1 MFEHSPITLDPAVT
15 RVPVRVA
22 VFNLLRHFGMTTIF
36 GNPGSTE
43 LPMLRDFPDDF
54 RYVLGLQEC
63 CVIGMADGFAQANRN
78 AAFVN
83 LHSAAG
89 VGHGLGNLF
98 TAFKNRTPLVVTAGQ
113 QARSILPY
121 DPFLFAQQA
130 AEFPKP
136 YVKWSCEPA
145 RAEDVP
151 AAIAR
156 AYYIAMTPPQGP
168 CFVSVPIDDWD
179 RECDSL
185 APRVVSQ
192 SVRADPALLARL
204 GTALDQA
211 KRPVFVVG
219 AACSRD
225 QAWEPLVRLAE
236 RHQALVWETPH
247 SPRNDFPQDHKLFAG
262 FLPASRE
269 GIVKA
274 LTGHDVIVALGGPL
288 FTYHVEGF
296 GAHAPPDAE
305 VFHLTDDP
313 DTAAWL
319 PTGTSIVTS
328 LRQGILDLL
337 DRAPPGKRT
346 RQLGRKPRPD
356 LQPSD
361 PLTDTMLMNV
371 LDRLRPAGAIVV
383 EEAPSSRTTMQANL
397 RFTEPDSFFTC
408 SSGGLG
414 HGLPAAVGIAMAR
427 PDQRV
432 IGLIGDGSSMYAI
445 QGLWTAGALGLPM
458 TFIIIKNG
466 RYEALI
472 SFGRLFGLQSLVG
485 VNFPQIDFCSLACGM
500 NVAAMRVDK
509 AADLEATLRAALAS
523 TGPTLVEVVVE

>member
-1 MFEHSPITLDPAVT
+1 MFEASQVTLDPAVT

-22 VFNLLRHFGMTTIF
+22 VFDLLRHFGMTTIF

-43 LPMLRDFPDDF
+43 LTMLRDFPDDF
-54 RYVLGLQEC
+54 RYILGLQEC
-63 CVIGMADGFAQANRN
+63 CVIGMADGFAQANGR

-98 TAFKNRTPLVVTAGQ
+98 TAYKNRTPLVVTAGQ

-156 AYYIAMTPPQGP
+156 AYYIAMTPPCGP

-192 SVRADPALLARL
+192 SLRADPALLAQL

-211 KRPVFVVG
+211 SRPVFVVG
-219 AACSRD
+219 AAASRD
-225 QAWEPLVRLAE
+225 HAWEPLVRLAE

-247 SPRNDFPQDHKLFAG
+247 SPRNDFPQDHALFAG
-262 FLPASRE
+262 FLPAARE

-274 LTGHDVIVALGGPL
+274 LTGHDVIVAIGAPL

-296 GAHAPPDAE
+296 GTHAPPDAQ
-305 VFHLTDDP
+305 VFQLIDDP
-313 DTAAWL
+313 DIAAWL
-319 PTGTSIVTS
+319 PTGTSIISSV
-328 LRQGILDLL
+328 RQAVLDLL

-346 RQLGRKPRPD
+346 KQLGRLPAPI
-356 LQPSD
+356 LPLTD
-361 PLTDTMLMNV
+361 PLTDTLLMQV
-371 LDRLRPAGAIVV
+371 LNRVRPPHAIVV
-383 EEAPSSRTTMQANL
+383 EEAPSSRPTMQANL
-397 RFTEPDSFFTC
+397 LFTEPDAFFTC

-414 HGLPAAVGIAMAR
+414 HGLPAAIGIAMAR

-445 QGLWTAGALGLPM
+445 QGLWTAGSLNLPM
-458 TFIIIKNG
+458 TFIIVKNG
-466 RYEALI
+466 RYQALV

-485 VNFPQIDFCSLACGM
+485 VDFPSIDFCSLARGM
-500 NVAAMRVDK
+500 GVAAMRVDK
-509 AADLEATLRAALAS
+509 ASDLEGTLRTALAS
-523 TGPTLVEVVVE
+523 SGPTLVEVIVE